1 MENAVSLSQELG
13 FGKGQDQI
21 KKQVDRS
28 QDISEILILST
39 HLRPAGIISA
49 TGEEKSQVA

>member
-1 MENAVSLSQELG
+1 MLYMS
-13 FGKGQDQI
+13 
-21 KKQVDRS
+21 RS